1 MLVLQLMTLVCTLP
15 VQATPVIAGLAIGA
29 AAYAGKAA
37 IELAVKF
44 RNAPPRL
51 RQFYKV
57 SCTHIAMPSTCEK
70 VNLSSVWRVKS

>member
-1 MLVLQLMTLVCTLP
+1 MRLSI
-15 VQATPVIAGLAIGA
+15 VQASAAVAGIAVGV

-37 IELAVKF
+37 IELFAKY

-57 SCTHIAMPSTCEK
+57 LHIP
-70 VNLSSVWRVKS
+70 NLYMSSVPEVGFPARTQHSVAATMVIC

>member
-1 MLVLQLMTLVCTLP
+1 MKCCGVLTLMWYAV

-37 IELAVKF
+37 IELAVRF

-57 SCTHIAMPSTCEK
+57 SCTQASKLC
-70 VNLSSVWRVKS
+70 